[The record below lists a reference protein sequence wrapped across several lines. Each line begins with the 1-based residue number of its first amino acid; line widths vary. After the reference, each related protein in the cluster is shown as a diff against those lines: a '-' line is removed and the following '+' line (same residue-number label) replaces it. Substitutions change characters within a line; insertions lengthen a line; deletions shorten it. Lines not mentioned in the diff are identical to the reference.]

1 MAAADGLA
9 PEQAR
14 VRITLRRSLIGHA
27 ERQRRIARA
36 LGLRRVGA
44 SRVYARTPSLEGA
57 LRKIQHL
64 VSVEEVAHG
73 QDR

>member
-1 MAAADGLA
+1 MADRLT
-9 PEQAR
+9 PEQTR

-27 ERQRRIARA
+27 ERQRRIVRS

-44 SRVYARTPSLEGA
+44 TRVHARTPSLEGA

>member
-1 MAAADGLA
+1 MADGLT

-27 ERQRRIARA
+27 ERQRRIARS

-44 SRVYARTPSLEGA
+44 SRVHAWTPSLEGA